1 MSEEQTSAGASDH
14 ETITLHGR
22 APWVVVALYA
32 AAGFVVALFGPLIHF
47 AVLFVLVPADEA
59 STREVLQLVM
69 SMSGEWLT
77 AAGLFPLLFAAIGLV
92 IELFV
97 FFLERPRVVV
107 DREGFTLKSS
117 RVSELFRSFRWQ
129 DVEKFAIV
137 NEKRLPWRPSV
148 GVVLTEDAHQKL
160 VEARD
165 RARAEASTSLLLR
178 REQRKHRKWH
188 AKWEPAMHA
197 VLPEYPEHYSGRNA
211 VELAAELE
219 EFRRRFT

>member
-32 AAGFVVALFGPLIHF
+32 AAGFVAALFVPLIHF

>member
-69 SMSGEWLT
+69 SMSGEFLIG
-77 AAGLFPLLFAAIGLV
+77 AGLFPLLFAAIGLV

>member
-22 APWVVVALYA
+22 AAWVYVALYA
-32 AAGFVVALFGPLIHF
+32 AAGFVVALFLPLIHF

>member
-77 AAGLFPLLFAAIGLV
+77 AAGLFPPLFAAIGLV